1 MIFAHGTILPD
12 ADLPALLDRL
22 EDELNATRADLTL
35 EAETV
40 VSAIDTLGRRL
51 DSGALDH
58 LIAQFAAPNMLES
71 LAQIRPALCR

>member
-1 MIFAHGTILPD
+1 MILAHGTVLPD
-12 ADLPALLDRL
+12 ADLPALLDSL
-22 EDELNATRADLTL
+22 EDELNATRANLTL

-58 LIAQFAAPNMLES
+58 LIARFAAYG
-71 LAQIRPALCR
+71 IREDE